1 MNSKERR
8 EIIAQS
14 PITYSY
20 LRKFNIAAG
29 ILHLIQG
36 ALMLYLGLTLEWER
50 DIYTLYIDFNIISL
64 NPPVFEVLPNPEV
77 AFTLVSLGAIL
88 ASFPLLS
95 SLAHLLIAFPNNEKY
110 NENLKKGINPYRWYE
125 YALSSSIMIVLICLL
140 TGIWELWSLV
150 MVFILNASTML
161 FGYLMEKLNQYTE
174 KTDWT
179 PFIYG
184 CIAGFTPWIILSAYF
199 ISAISSTGLEPP
211 TFVYYI
217 IGFYLVVFNI
227 FAVNMVLQYRG
238 VGPWRDYLYGERFY
252 IILSFVAKT
261 ALSWII
267 FVGLFAP
274 F

>member
-8 EIIAQS
+8 EIIAES
-14 PITYSY
+14 PISFNY
-20 LRKFNIAAG
+20 LKRFNLAAG

-50 DIYTLYIDFNIISL
+50 DIYTLYINFNIISIS
-64 NPPVFEVLPNPEV
+64 PPVFEVLPTPEI
-77 AFTLVSLGAIL
+77 AFTIMNLGAIL

-95 SLAHLLIAFPNNEKY
+95 SLAHFLIAYPLNNQY
-110 NENLKKGINPYRWYE
+110 NENLKNGINPYRWYE
-125 YALSSSIMIVLICLL
+125 YSLSSSIMIVLICLL

-150 MVFILNASTML
+150 MIFILNATMVF
-161 FGYLMEKLNQYTE
+161 FGLLMEKLNQYTE
-174 KTDWT
+174 KTDWS

-184 CIAGFTPWIILSAYF
+184 CISGFTPWVILAAYF
-199 ISAISSTGLEPP
+199 LSAISSSGLEPP

-217 IGFYLVVFNI
+217 IGVYLVLFNI
-227 FAVNMVLQYRG
+227 FAVNMLLQYRG
-238 VGPWRDYLYGERFY
+238 IGPWKDYLYGERFY

-267 FVGLFAP
+267 FVGIFAP